1 MKNNKKMRAL
11 GLKRYGSLEGFAPI
25 ELTLPEPRRG
35 EVRVHVHAS
44 AINPAD
50 YKVALGELKF
60 VHARNFPMI
69 LGYDFSGVIEAL
81 GEDSEWKIGDS
92 VFGFLP
98 YAPSNNRG
106 AFAEAL
112 IAKTNEIAL
121 KPTGV
126 SHIQAA
132 AAATSALTSLQAIR
146 DIGKLPDSGGR
157 VLVTGISGG
166 VGSTA
171 IGVIL
176 KLGAVPVGVGSGRGI
191 KLAKELGASKVIDR
205 QHQDIFKSS
214 EGNFDVIFDAAAAY
228 RWSQWKGLLCQ
239 GGKFV
244 TTLPSVPF
252 FVDKLKS
259 LISST
264 SVGFVAV
271 KSLQADLQLL
281 GKWLE
286 SGLTI
291 TIDSTIP
298 VRDVVKGIEKLHR
311 GKNLGRIAVDVIN
324 GF

>member
-1 MKNNKKMRAL
+1 MNTNKKMRAI
-11 GLKRYGSLEGFAPI
+11 GLKQYGSLDGFAPI
-25 ELTLPEPRRG
+25 ELSLPEPRKG
-35 EVRVHVHAS
+35 EVRVRVHAS

-81 GEDSEWKIGDS
+81 GEGSEWNIGDA

-98 YAPSNNRG
+98 YAPSNARG

-112 IAKTNEIAL
+112 IAKTNEITL

-132 AAATSALTSLQAIR
+132 VAATPALTALQAIR
-146 DIGKLPDSGGR
+146 DIGKLPHSGGR

-176 KLGAVPVGVGSGRGI
+176 KLQAVPVGVGSGRGI
-191 KLAKELGASKVIDR
+191 ELAKKLGATKVIDR
-205 QHQDIFKSS
+205 QHQDVFKSS

-228 RWSQWKGLLCQ
+228 RWSQWKASLRS
-239 GGKFV
+239 GGKYV
-244 TTLPSVPF
+244 TTFPSVPLF
-252 FVDKLKS
+252 LDKLKS
-259 LISST
+259 LIAT
-264 SVGFVAV
+264 TGVGFVGV
-271 KSLQADLQLL
+271 KSRQADLQLL

-291 TIDSTIP
+291 SIDSTFA
-298 VRDVVKGIEKLHR
+298 VRDVAKGIEKLHR
-311 GKNLGRIAVDVIN
+311 GDILGRVAVDVIN

>member
-1 MKNNKKMRAL
+1 MTTNNKIRAIAL
-11 GLKRYGSLEGFAPI
+11 QQYGSLDGFTLI
-25 ELTLPEPRRG
+25 ELPVPEPGKG
-35 EVRVHVHAS
+35 EVRVRVHAS
-44 AINPAD
+44 AINPAE

-60 VHARNFPMI
+60 VHARNFPMV
-69 LGYDFSGVIEAL
+69 LGYDFSGVIEAV
-81 GEDSEWKIGDS
+81 GEGAEWKVGDE

-112 IAKTNEIAL
+112 LAKTNEIAL

-126 SHIQAA
+126 SHIRAA
-132 AAATSALTSLQAIR
+132 AAATPALTALQAIR
-146 DIGKLPDSGGR
+146 DIGKLPQAGGR

-191 KLAKELGASKVIDR
+191 ELGKKLGASKVIDR

-214 EGNFDVIFDAAAAY
+214 DGNFDVIFDAAAAY
-228 RWSQWKGLLCQ
+228 RWKQSKGALRS
-239 GGKFV
+239 GGKYI
-244 TTLPSVPF
+244 TTLPSVSLF
-252 FVDKLKS
+252 TDKLKS
-259 LISST
+259 LFTST
-264 SVGFVAV
+264 NAAFVGV
-271 KSLQADLQLL
+271 KSRRDDLQLL

-286 SGLTI
+286 SGLPI

-298 VRDVVKGIEKLHR
+298 VRDVAKGIKKLR
-311 GKNLGRIAVDVIN
+311 GGEVLGRIAVDVIN